1 MHAANRSINLI
12 ARSVAPSSTA
22 PASDVTA
29 PPSNAATRARPSTGL
44 SQKHFRRFSA
54 PIHLQ
59 SWEIDVMAI
68 PASAKAMTFIV
79 TRDRGKAKSFY
90 GDPLGLALM
99 QEDDFAAVFD
109 LNGTKLRISEV
120 ADHAPQSHTVL
131 GWEVADISETA
142 KALRGKGIAFNRYDG
157 LAQDELGIWTA
168 PGGAAKVAWFSD
180 PDGNVLSLTQF

>member
-1 MHAANRSINLI
+1 
-12 ARSVAPSSTA
+12 
-22 PASDVTA
+22 
-29 PPSNAATRARPSTGL
+29 
-44 SQKHFRRFSA
+44 
-54 PIHLQ
+54 
-59 SWEIDVMAI
+59 MAI
-68 PASAKAMTFIV
+68 PASAKAMAFIV

-90 GDPLGLALM
+90 GDTLGFALM
-99 QEDDFAAVFD
+99 QEDDYAAVFD

-142 KALRGKGIAFNRYDG
+142 KALQGKGIALNRYDG

-180 PDGNVLSLTQF
+180 PDGNVLSLTQCT